1 MSKIS
6 LGDQELE
13 RMIHEISTMGQDL
26 GKAEADYERL
36 VSEMKYERD
45 LAFIE
50 LKDTK
55 MTLKE
60 RESLANTQPQ
70 VISYIDKIA
79 EAKKEYLAL
88 RHRIKA
94 REIWCDM
101 FRSINSKN
109 KREMKF
115 YQQLS

>member
-1 MSKIS
+1 MLK

-13 RMIHEISTMGQDL
+13 KMIHDISIMGQAL
-26 GKAEADYERL
+26 GEAEANYERL

-45 LAFIE
+45 LAFIN
-50 LKDTK
+50 LKDIK

-60 RESLANTQPQ
+60 KEAIANTQGE
-70 VISYIDKIA
+70 VVAYINKIA
-79 EAKKEYLAL
+79 EAKELYISL
-88 RHRIKA
+88 RHKIKA

-115 YQQLS
+115 YQDLS